1 MEEIINRLRES
12 NIILIV
18 LKDFDSD
25 KKMKKIIQEQIDSN
39 NKAIEDYFKI
49 K

>member
-1 MEEIINRLRES
+1 MEEIINKLRES
-12 NIILIV
+12 NIVLIV

-25 KKMKKIIQEQIDSN
+25 EKMKKIIQEQIDSN
-39 NKAIEDYFKI
+39 NKAIEDYFKT